1 MVAEKSL
8 NPFKGTS
15 MNSIRVGFPKQS
27 SVRHCIQKGVADHV
41 HVMVVG
47 QLFTFSVN
55 ILQIDITSN
64 PDQNVG

>member
-1 MVAEKSL
+1 
-8 NPFKGTS
+8 

-41 HVMVVG
+41 HVMVGG

-55 ILQIDITSN
+55 ILQTDITSN